1 MNKEKNLL
9 LIFRLVFG
17 LTLISIISAFA
28 WLIWEFAY
36 EVNEFSKETTE
47 EVQLYS
53 ISTDKEYEGSFVLGS
68 GSIDSQEYITAY
80 RVTEDGG
87 KKYFK
92 MNRDK
97 VTIYETLNNDE
108 QAYAVIKKASLGIK
122 EIKLYV
128 PKNTIEKEINL
139 SL

>member
-1 MNKEKNLL
+1 MDRDLASALVGLVSLGTIIAIIIAGFGQINKEL
-9 LIFRLVFG
+9 
-17 LTLISIISAFA
+17 
-28 WLIWEFAY
+28 
-36 EVNEFSKETTE
+36 SKEYTE

-68 GSIDSQEYITAY
+68 GCIDSQEYITAY
-80 RVTEDGG
+80 QVTEDGG

-97 VTIYETLNNDE
+97 VTIYDTLNNDE

>member
-1 MNKEKNLL
+1 MNKDN
-9 LIFRLVFG
+9 IFILVMRIIFG
-17 LTLISIISAFA
+17 IMYIAIVAA
-28 WLIWEFAY
+28 LIWEIVQ
-36 EVNEFSKETTE
+36 VNKEFFKETTE

-80 RVTEDGG
+80 RITEDGG

-97 VTIYETLNNDE
+97 VTIYDTLNNDE
-108 QAYAVIKKASLGIK
+108 QAYAMIKRASLGIK

-128 PKNTIEKEINL
+128 HKNTIEKEINL
-139 SL
+139 NL

>member
-1 MNKEKNLL
+1 MDRDLVSALMGLVSLGTIIALIIAGFGQIDKEL
-9 LIFRLVFG
+9 
-17 LTLISIISAFA
+17 
-28 WLIWEFAY
+28 
-36 EVNEFSKETTE
+36 SKEYTE
-47 EVQLYS
+47 EVKLYS

-80 RVTEDGG
+80 RITEDGG

>member
-1 MNKEKNLL
+1 MNKDN
-9 LIFRLVFG
+9 IFILVMRIIFG
-17 LTLISIISAFA
+17 IMYIAIVAA
-28 WLIWEFAY
+28 LIWEIVQ
-36 EVNEFSKETTE
+36 VNKDFSKETTE

-97 VTIYETLNNDE
+97 VTIYDTLNNDE
-108 QAYAVIKKASLGIK
+108 QAYAVIKRASLGIK

-139 SL
+139 NL

>member
-1 MNKEKNLL
+1 MNKDN
-9 LIFRLVFG
+9 IFILVMRIIFG
-17 LTLISIISAFA
+17 IMYIAIVAA
-28 WLIWEFAY
+28 LIWEIVQ
-36 EVNEFSKETTE
+36 VNKGFSKETTE

-53 ISTDKEYEGSFVLGS
+53 STDKEYEGSFVLGS

-80 RVTEDGG
+80 RITEDGG

-97 VTIYETLNNDE
+97 VTIYDTLNNDE
-108 QAYAVIKKASLGIK
+108 QAYAVIKRASLGIK

>member
-1 MNKEKNLL
+1 MNKDN
-9 LIFRLVFG
+9 IFILVMRIIFG
-17 LTLISIISAFA
+17 IMYIAIVAA
-28 WLIWEFAY
+28 LIWEIVQ
-36 EVNEFSKETTE
+36 VNKGFLKETTE

-97 VTIYETLNNDE
+97 VTIYDTLNNDE
-108 QAYAVIKKASLGIK
+108 QAYAVIKRASLGIK

-139 SL
+139 NL

>member
-1 MNKEKNLL
+1 MDRDLFSALMGLVSLGTIIALIIVGFGQINKEL
-9 LIFRLVFG
+9 
-17 LTLISIISAFA
+17 
-28 WLIWEFAY
+28 
-36 EVNEFSKETTE
+36 SKEYTE
-47 EVQLYS
+47 EVKLYS

-68 GSIDSQEYITAY
+68 GNIGSQEYITAY
-80 RVTEDGG
+80 QVTEDGG

-97 VTIYETLNNDE
+97 VTIYDTLNNDE

>member
-1 MNKEKNLL
+1 MDRDLVSALMGLVSLGTIIALIIAGFGQIDKEL
-9 LIFRLVFG
+9 
-17 LTLISIISAFA
+17 
-28 WLIWEFAY
+28 
-36 EVNEFSKETTE
+36 SKEYTE
-47 EVQLYS
+47 EVKLYS

-80 RVTEDGG
+80 QVTEDGG

-97 VTIYETLNNDE
+97 VTIYDTLNNDE
-108 QAYAVIKKASLGIK
+108 QAYAVIKKASLGIE

-128 PKNTIEKEINL
+128 PNNTIEKEINL

>member
-1 MNKEKNLL
+1 MNKDK
-9 LIFRLVFG
+9 IFILVMRIIFG
-17 LTLISIISAFA
+17 IMYIAIVAA
-28 WLIWEFAY
+28 LIWEIVQ
-36 EVNEFSKETTE
+36 VNKEFFKETTE

-80 RVTEDGG
+80 RITEDGG

-97 VTIYETLNNDE
+97 VTIYDTLNNDE
-108 QAYAVIKKASLGIK
+108 QAYAMIKRASLGIK

-139 SL
+139 NL

>member
-1 MNKEKNLL
+1 MDRDLVSALMGLVSLGTIIALIIAGFGQIDKEL
-9 LIFRLVFG
+9 
-17 LTLISIISAFA
+17 
-28 WLIWEFAY
+28 
-36 EVNEFSKETTE
+36 SKEYTE
-47 EVQLYS
+47 EVKLYS

-80 RVTEDGG
+80 QVTEDGG

-97 VTIYETLNNDE
+97 VTIYDTLNNDE

-139 SL
+139 SLQ

>member
-1 MNKEKNLL
+1 MNKDKILL
-9 LIFRLVFG
+9 LIFRLVLG
-17 LTLISIISAFA
+17 ITLFSIIEV
-28 WLIWEFAY
+28 LLLEFRY
-36 EVNEFSKETTE
+36 ELKEFSKETTE
-47 EVQLYS
+47 EIQLYS
-53 ISTDKEYEGSFVLGS
+53 ISTNKEYEGSFVLGS
-68 GSIDSQEYITAY
+68 GSIDSQEYITAH

-108 QAYAVIKKASLGIK
+108 QAYAVIKKASLGVK

-139 SL
+139 NL

>member
-1 MNKEKNLL
+1 MDRDLASALMGLVSLGTIIVLIIAGFGQINKEL
-9 LIFRLVFG
+9 
-17 LTLISIISAFA
+17 
-28 WLIWEFAY
+28 
-36 EVNEFSKETTE
+36 SKETTE

-68 GSIDSQEYITAY
+68 GSIGSQEYITAY
-80 RVTEDGG
+80 QVTEDGG

-97 VTIYETLNNDE
+97 VTIYDTLNNDE

>member
-1 MNKEKNLL
+1 MNRDKIFNLVICL
-9 LIFRLVFG
+9 TFSI
-17 LTLISIISAFA
+17 TLILIITA
-28 WLIWEFAY
+28 LQLGLRY
-36 EVNEFSKETTE
+36 EIKEFSKETTE
-47 EVQLYS
+47 EAQLYS

-68 GSIDSQEYITAY
+68 GSIGSQEYITAY
-80 RVTEDGG
+80 QITEDSG

-97 VTIYETLNNDE
+97 VTIYDTLNNDE
-108 QAYAVIKKASLGIK
+108 QAYAEIKKTSLGIK

-139 SL
+139 NL

>member
-1 MNKEKNLL
+1 MEKIGAIILYF
-9 LIFRLVFG
+9 IIGV
-17 LTLISIISAFA
+17 TLIA
-28 WLIWEFAY
+28 
-36 EVNEFSKETTE
+36 VMKETTE

-80 RVTEDGG
+80 QITEDGG

-97 VTIYETLNNDE
+97 VTIYDTLNNDE
-108 QAYAVIKKASLGIK
+108 QAYAVIKRASLGIE

>member
-1 MNKEKNLL
+1 MNKDKILN
-9 LIFRLVFG
+9 LIFRLVLG
-17 LTLISIISAFA
+17 LTLISIILALV
-28 WLIWEFAY
+28 WLIREFAY

-47 EVQLYS
+47 EVKLYS
-53 ISTDKEYEGSFVLGS
+53 ISTDKEYESSFVLGS
-68 GSIDSQEYITAY
+68 GCIDSQEYITAY
-80 RVTEDGG
+80 QVTEDGG

-108 QAYAVIKKASLGIK
+108 QAYAVIKKASLRIK

>member
-1 MNKEKNLL
+1 MDRDLVSALMGLVSLGTIIALIIAGFGQIDKEL
-9 LIFRLVFG
+9 
-17 LTLISIISAFA
+17 
-28 WLIWEFAY
+28 
-36 EVNEFSKETTE
+36 SKEYTE
-47 EVQLYS
+47 EVKLYS

-80 RVTEDGG
+80 RITEDGG

-97 VTIYETLNNDE
+97 VTIYDTLNNDE
-108 QAYAVIKKASLGIK
+108 QAYAEIKRASLGIK

-139 SL
+139 SLQ

>member
-1 MNKEKNLL
+1 MNKDKILL
-9 LIFRLVFG
+9 LIFRLVLG
-17 LTLISIISAFA
+17 ITLFSIIEV
-28 WLIWEFAY
+28 LLLEFRY
-36 EVNEFSKETTE
+36 ELKEFSKETTE
-47 EVQLYS
+47 EIQLYS

-92 MNRDK
+92 TNRDK

-108 QAYAVIKKASLGIK
+108 QAYAVIKKASLGVK

-139 SL
+139 NL

>member
-1 MNKEKNLL
+1 MDRDLVSALMGLVSLGTIIALIIAGFGQIDKEL
-9 LIFRLVFG
+9 
-17 LTLISIISAFA
+17 
-28 WLIWEFAY
+28 
-36 EVNEFSKETTE
+36 SKEYTE
-47 EVQLYS
+47 EVKLYS

-80 RVTEDGG
+80 QVTEDGG

-97 VTIYETLNNDE
+97 VTIYDTLNNDE

-139 SL
+139 GL

>member
-1 MNKEKNLL
+1 MDRDLVSALMGLVSLGTIIALIIAGFGQIDKEL
-9 LIFRLVFG
+9 
-17 LTLISIISAFA
+17 
-28 WLIWEFAY
+28 
-36 EVNEFSKETTE
+36 SKEYTE
-47 EVQLYS
+47 EVKIYS

-80 RVTEDGG
+80 QITEDGG

-97 VTIYETLNNDE
+97 VTIYDTLNNDE

-139 SL
+139 SLQ

>member
-1 MNKEKNLL
+1 MNKDN
-9 LIFRLVFG
+9 IFILVMRIIFG
-17 LTLISIISAFA
+17 IMYIAIVAA
-28 WLIWEFAY
+28 LIWEIVQ
-36 EVNEFSKETTE
+36 VNKEFFKETTE

-80 RVTEDGG
+80 RITEDGG

-97 VTIYETLNNDE
+97 VTIYDTLNNDE
-108 QAYAVIKKASLGIK
+108 QAYAVIKRASLGIK

>member
-1 MNKEKNLL
+1 MDRDLVSALMGLVSLGTIIALIIAGFGQIDKEL
-9 LIFRLVFG
+9 
-17 LTLISIISAFA
+17 
-28 WLIWEFAY
+28 
-36 EVNEFSKETTE
+36 SKEYTE
-47 EVQLYS
+47 EVKLYS

-80 RVTEDGG
+80 RITEDGG

-92 MNRDK
+92 MNRDR
-97 VTIYETLNNDE
+97 VTIYDTLNNDE
-108 QAYAVIKKASLGIK
+108 QAYAVIKRVSLGIK

-139 SL
+139 SLQ

>member
-1 MNKEKNLL
+1 MDRDLVSALMGLVSLGTIIALIIAGFGQIDKEL
-9 LIFRLVFG
+9 
-17 LTLISIISAFA
+17 
-28 WLIWEFAY
+28 
-36 EVNEFSKETTE
+36 SKEYTE
-47 EVQLYS
+47 EVKLYS
-53 ISTDKEYEGSFVLGS
+53 INTDKEYEGSFVLGS

-80 RVTEDGG
+80 QVTEDGG

-97 VTIYETLNNDE
+97 VTIYDTLNNDE
-108 QAYAVIKKASLGIK
+108 QAYAEIKRASLGIK

-139 SL
+139 SLQ

>member
-1 MNKEKNLL
+1 MDRDLVSALMGLVSLGTIIALIIAGFGQINKEL
-9 LIFRLVFG
+9 
-17 LTLISIISAFA
+17 
-28 WLIWEFAY
+28 
-36 EVNEFSKETTE
+36 SKEYTE
-47 EVQLYS
+47 EVKLYS

-80 RVTEDGG
+80 QITEDGG

-97 VTIYETLNNDE
+97 VTIYDTLNNDE
-108 QAYAVIKKASLGIK
+108 QAYAVIKRASLGIK

-139 SL
+139 SLQ

>member
-1 MNKEKNLL
+1 MDRDLVSALMGLVSLGTIIALIIAGFGQIDKEL
-9 LIFRLVFG
+9 
-17 LTLISIISAFA
+17 
-28 WLIWEFAY
+28 
-36 EVNEFSKETTE
+36 SKEYTE
-47 EVQLYS
+47 EVKLYS

-80 RVTEDGG
+80 Q

-97 VTIYETLNNDE
+97 VTIYDTLNNDE
-108 QAYAVIKKASLGIK
+108 QAYAVIKRASLGIK

-139 SL
+139 SLQ

>member
-1 MNKEKNLL
+1 MNKDK
-9 LIFRLVFG
+9 IFILVMHIIFG
-17 LTLISIISAFA
+17 IMYIAIVAA
-28 WLIWEFAY
+28 LIWGIVQVNKEF
-36 EVNEFSKETTE
+36 FKETTE

-68 GSIDSQEYITAY
+68 GNIDSQEYITAY

-97 VTIYETLNNDE
+97 VTIYDTLNNDE
-108 QAYAVIKKASLGIK
+108 QAYAVIKRASLGIK

-139 SL
+139 NL

>member
-1 MNKEKNLL
+1 MDRDLVSALMGLVSLGAIIALIIAGFGQIDKEL
-9 LIFRLVFG
+9 
-17 LTLISIISAFA
+17 
-28 WLIWEFAY
+28 
-36 EVNEFSKETTE
+36 SKEYTE
-47 EVQLYS
+47 EVKLYS

-80 RVTEDGG
+80 RITEDGG

-97 VTIYETLNNDE
+97 VTIYDTLNNDE
-108 QAYAVIKKASLGIK
+108 QAYAVIKRVSLGIK

-139 SL
+139 SLQ

>member
-1 MNKEKNLL
+1 MNKDN
-9 LIFRLVFG
+9 IFILVMRIIFG
-17 LTLISIISAFA
+17 IMYIAIVAA
-28 WLIWEFAY
+28 LIWEIVQ
-36 EVNEFSKETTE
+36 VNKEFFKETTE

-80 RVTEDGG
+80 RITEDGG

-97 VTIYETLNNDE
+97 VTIYDTLNNDE
-108 QAYAVIKKASLGIK
+108 QAYAVIKRASLGIK

-128 PKNTIEKEINL
+128 PKNTIEKEFNL

>member
-1 MNKEKNLL
+1 MNKDKILL
-9 LIFRLVFG
+9 LIFRLVLG
-17 LTLISIISAFA
+17 ITLFSIIAA
-28 WLIWEFAY
+28 LLLEFRY
-36 EVNEFSKETTE
+36 ELKEFSKETTE

-68 GSIDSQEYITAY
+68 GSIDSREYITAY
-80 RVTEDGG
+80 QVTEDGG

-108 QAYAVIKKASLGIK
+108 QAYAVIKKASLGVK

-139 SL
+139 NL

>member
-1 MNKEKNLL
+1 MNKDN
-9 LIFRLVFG
+9 IFILVMRIIFG
-17 LTLISIISAFA
+17 IMYIAIVAA
-28 WLIWEFAY
+28 LIWEIVQ
-36 EVNEFSKETTE
+36 VNKEFFKETTE

-80 RVTEDGG
+80 RITEDGG

-97 VTIYETLNNDE
+97 VTIYDTLNNDE
-108 QAYAVIKKASLGIK
+108 QAYAMIKRASLGIK

-128 PKNTIEKEINL
+128 PKNAIEKEINL
-139 SL
+139 NL

>member
-1 MNKEKNLL
+1 MNKDK
-9 LIFRLVFG
+9 IFILVMHIIFG
-17 LTLISIISAFA
+17 IMYIAIVAA
-28 WLIWEFAY
+28 LIWGIVQ
-36 EVNEFSKETTE
+36 VNKELFKETTE

-68 GSIDSQEYITAY
+68 GNIDSQEYITAY

-97 VTIYETLNNDE
+97 VTIYDTLNNDE
-108 QAYAVIKKASLGIK
+108 QAYAVIKRASLGIK

-139 SL
+139 NL

>member
-1 MNKEKNLL
+1 MDRDLVSALMGLVSLGTIIALIIAGFGQIDKEL
-9 LIFRLVFG
+9 
-17 LTLISIISAFA
+17 
-28 WLIWEFAY
+28 
-36 EVNEFSKETTE
+36 SKEYTE

-80 RVTEDGG
+80 QVTEDGG

-97 VTIYETLNNDE
+97 VTIYDTLNNDE
-108 QAYAVIKKASLGIK
+108 QAYAEIKRASLGIK

-139 SL
+139 SLQ

>member
-1 MNKEKNLL
+1 MDRDLVSALMGLVSLGTIIALIIAGFGQIDKEL
-9 LIFRLVFG
+9 
-17 LTLISIISAFA
+17 
-28 WLIWEFAY
+28 
-36 EVNEFSKETTE
+36 SKEYTE
-47 EVQLYS
+47 EVKLYS

-80 RVTEDGG
+80 QVTEDGG

-97 VTIYETLNNDE
+97 VTIYDTLNNDE
-108 QAYAVIKKASLGIK
+108 QAYAEIKKTPLGVK